1 MIEKLAS
8 PTPQQKIARTVLL
21 RAGAG
26 YGVLFG
32 LGFALLVWGYD
43 ALALSQSSAD
53 MAWAK
58 LLIGLPCLLIIGGIA
73 GIVGAWTPSTLVTT
87 GVWAVTMAG
96 IGWLAGHVPF
106 TGISWL
112 AGIIDPR
119 FAGLTLWPYTD
130 GNAVRTLLVMIAYTV
145 YGFGVGYV
153 ETLATEWAWDRT
165 TPEGRMKV
173 GAWSVLLVAWLV
185 ALPPAFIL
193 DYLVMTPVRAP
204 QVRVADLVETY
215 LEGGE
220 AAVAATGQ
228 SVIEARR
235 NGPRFTPNYTIYFSG
250 FDTSTDTLYAGYSDV
265 VFDTGFALRCI
276 VMGDRVTFCD
286 DLSQKLD
293 LRIGQMVQAAKTGK
307 RPWLESQMKTFNVTE
322 DVIAW
327 LQTHQEQLS
336 DSYSLVI
343 TAQKGNCMFVT
354 AQFNTGTKIECR
366 FHGNAIVTVDQCE
379 FVFRQDLQD

>member
-1 MIEKLAS
+1 MIEKIAS
-8 PTPQQKIARTVLL
+8 PPPRQEITRTVLL

-26 YGVLFG
+26 YGLLFG
-32 LGFALLVWGYD
+32 LGFALFVWGYD
-43 ALALSQSSAD
+43 ALALSRSSVD

-58 LLIGLPCLLIIGGIA
+58 LLIGLPCLLIIGGTA
-73 GIVGAWTPSTLVTT
+73 GILGAWSTSTLVTT

-96 IGWLAGHVPF
+96 IGWLAGHIPF
-106 TGISWL
+106 TGMSWL
-112 AGIIDPR
+112 AGVIDSR
-119 FAGLTLWPYTD
+119 FAGLTPWPYTE
-130 GNAVRTLLVMIAYTV
+130 AIELRTLLVMIIYAV
-145 YGFGVGYV
+145 YGFAVGYV
-153 ETLATEWAWDRT
+153 ETLAIEGAWDRA
-165 TPEGRMKV
+165 TPEGHMKI
-173 GAWSVLLVAWLV
+173 GAWSALLVVWLV
-185 ALPPAFIL
+185 ALPPTFIL
-193 DYLVMTPVRAP
+193 NYMIMTEIRTS
-204 QVRVADLVETY
+204 QVRVADLVKTY

-228 SVIEARR
+228 NLIEARR
-235 NGPRFTPNYTIYFSG
+235 NGPRFTPDYTVYFSG
-250 FDTSTDTLYAGYSDV
+250 FDTNTDTLYAGYSDV

-276 VMGDRVTFCD
+276 VMGDQVTFCD
-286 DLSQKLD
+286 DLSAKLD
-293 LRIGQMVQAAKTGK
+293 LRIGQMVQAGKTGE